1 MTKGFKPLLAYTVK
15 DMEKLRFPVLVS
27 PKLDGIRCLIRED
40 QPVSR
45 TLKLIPNRH
54 IQNELAFYPDFDG
67 ELLVGDPTDPSAFN
81 KSTSGIMSHGGNP
94 DFTFWVFDWIKP
106 ETLHLPFSSRLEI
119 AKGMLR
125 AHGEKYYRAEI
136 VPHTLIDDPEDLIAL
151 EAHYVALGYEGVM
164 IRSPSGSYKFGRST
178 TSQQLL
184 GKVKRFA
191 DTEGTIVG
199 FEELMHNE
207 NEAEQNELGYTERSH
222 ALAGQVPGGALGS
235 LVVEHPDYKDLFGI
249 GTGFTA
255 DERFTL
261 WQNRDI
267 LKGQTVK
274 FKHQPS
280 GAKDKPRFPVY
291 LGLRKD

>member
-1 MTKGFKPLLAYTVK
+1 MSNFKPLLAYTVK
-15 DMEKLRFPVLVS
+15 DAEKLDFPQLAS
-27 PKLDGIRCLIRED
+27 PKLDGIRCVIHDD

-45 TLKLIPNRH
+45 TLKPIPNKFIRG
-54 IQNELAFYPDFDG
+54 ELSFYPPFDG

-81 KSTSGIMSHGGNP
+81 KSTSGIMSHGGDP
-94 DFTFWVFDWIKP
+94 GFTYWVFDWV
-106 ETLHLPFSSRLEI
+106 EGRDVHLPFEKRLQIVKDHLANEERWPW
-119 AKGMLR
+119 AR
-125 AHGEKYYRAEI
+125 V
-136 VPHTLIDDPEDLIAL
+136 VPHTKVHNTSELMEL
-151 EAHYVALGYEGVM
+151 EAHYVALGYEGIM
-164 IRSPSGSYKFGRST
+164 TRTPWGFYKFGRST
-178 TSQQLL
+178 ANQQLL

-199 FEELMHNE
+199 VEELMHNE
-207 NEAEQNELGYTERSH
+207 NEAETNLLGYMERST
-222 ALAGQVPGGALGS
+222 ALAGQVPGNTLGAL
-235 LVVEHPDYKDLFGI
+235 VVSHPDWQDTFGI

-261 WQNRDI
+261 WQNRDTLI
-267 LKGQTVK
+267 GQSVK